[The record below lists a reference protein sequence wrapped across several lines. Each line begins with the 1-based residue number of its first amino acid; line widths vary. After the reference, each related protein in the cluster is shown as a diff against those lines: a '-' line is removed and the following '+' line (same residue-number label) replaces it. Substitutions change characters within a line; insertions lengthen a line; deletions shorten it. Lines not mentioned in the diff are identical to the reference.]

1 MRAAVILGGVIL
13 IEQGWSMTTAWANPT
28 QSACALFTIQDI
40 NNALSVSVVIDQA
53 VSGPDSRDGDN
64 CVWNS
69 SDGRNVML
77 RVAPLQDITK
87 AKVAYL
93 VETMNAYGGGKP
105 AEDIKGLA
113 DDATYRITLA
123 PSKGVSSVVAKDQS
137 LSPWKTVRT
146 VKPSLVW
153 QTLCCPDC
161 SWSVSRRKGRRP
173 EQPSRHRMVS
183 GLFMH
188 VP

>member
-1 MRAAVILGGVIL
+1 MSMRAAVILGGVIL

-113 DDATYRITLA
+113 DDATYRDYTGTL
-123 PSKGVSSVVAKDQS
+123 KGGV
-137 LSPWKTVRT
+137 LSG
-146 VKPSLVW
+146 
-153 QTLCCPDC
+153 
-161 SWSVSRRKGRRP
+161 RKGSIPFTVEGSPNR
-173 EQPSRHRMVS
+173 ETIFGLANTLLSR
-183 GLFMH
+183 L
-188 VP
+188 